1 MQENHDRVKYV
12 MAINT
17 FVPLAHVH
25 VRDRGYCVY
34 ISMCT
39 VTQHVHVF
47 KYNEETYQCE
57 YEVFDELYYVQD
69 YLEEVLDPKGKKRGR
84 GPAQNSS

>member
-1 MQENHDRVKYV
+1 MQEKADRVKYC

-17 FVPLAHVH
+17 FVPLAHVY
-25 VRDRGYCVY
+25 VRDRDYCVY

-47 KYNEETYQCE
+47 KYNEQRYTCE

-69 YLEEVLDPKGKKRGR
+69 YLEDLLKGKGK
-84 GPAQNSS
+84 

>member
-1 MQENHDRVKYV
+1 MQENHNRVKYIMTV
-12 MAINT
+12 NT

-25 VRDRGYCVY
+25 VRDRDYCVY

-47 KYNEETYQCE
+47 KYNESRYTCE
-57 YEVFDELYYVQD
+57 YEVFDELSLVSD
-69 YLEEVLDPKGKKRGR
+69 YLEEILDPKRQKRGR

>member
-1 MQENHDRVKYV
+1 MQEITNRVKYL

-17 FVPLAHVH
+17 FVPLAHVY
-25 VRDRGYCVY
+25 VRDRDYCVY

-47 KYNEETYQCE
+47 KYNEHKCTCE
-57 YEVFDELYYVQD
+57 YEVFEELYYVQD
-69 YLEEVLDPKGKKRGR
+69 YLEALLKGRRK
-84 GPAQNSS
+84 